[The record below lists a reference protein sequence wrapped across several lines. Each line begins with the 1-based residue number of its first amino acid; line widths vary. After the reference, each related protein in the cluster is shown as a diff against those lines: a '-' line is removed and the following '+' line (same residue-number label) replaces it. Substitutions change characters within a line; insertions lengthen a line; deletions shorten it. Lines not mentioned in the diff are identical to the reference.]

1 MKKMILILFLTLC
14 VWSSK
19 ATELRLPSVVGNHM
33 VLQQKRLLPKAGYDR
48 RIRDFVNSMEIVDT
62 HEHLINPETIKKDWP
77 LDFMLLLN
85 HYADDDIKSGGMPTV
100 DFDNLLKDSLSVKDK
115 WTKVAPYWLKA
126 SNTAYNRSVLLT
138 VQELFGIDDLNSS
151 TAEVLSEKIRR
162 SYDNEVEWFNYV
174 LKNKCKIQYVVLDR
188 DDRTYG
194 DPEMFRYV
202 KRFDNFI
209 NIDSWGRIK
218 SLAKAYDVDIK
229 SVDDLTITLNIAF
242 DKALKEGIVAVKTAL
257 AYNRTLLYEEVE
269 KEKAEAVFNQLKT
282 SGGKATLP
290 FAEAKYLQD
299 YMMHRLLELAGK
311 SNMPVQIH
319 TGLQAGEGNRI
330 ENSNPTLLTSL
341 FLKYPDVKFILFH
354 GAYPYGGELSVLA
367 KNFRNV
373 YIDLCWL
380 YIISPSYSERYLSEW
395 LETVP
400 VNKIMAFGGDFK
412 NVEGVYGHQLIA
424 RQVVANVLIEKV
436 QGGYLS
442 ESEAM
447 RVAQWILHDNA
458 INVLNLN

>member
-1 MKKMILILFLTLC
+1 MSKKTLL
-14 VWSSK
+14 VLALMVSF
-19 ATELRLPSVVGNHM
+19 SVNAQVHI
-33 VLQQKRLLPKAGYDR
+33 RSLPKAGYDR
-48 RIRDFVNSMEIVDT
+48 RIRDFVNSLEIVDT
-62 HEHLINPETIKKDWP
+62 HEHLVNPETIKKDWP

-115 WTKVAPYWLKA
+115 WTKIAPYWLKA
-126 SNTAYNRSVLLT
+126 SNTAYTWSVLLT
-138 VQELFGIDDLNSS
+138 VQKLFGIDDLNSS
-151 TAEVLSEKIRR
+151 TVEVLSEKIRH
-162 SYDNEVEWFNYV
+162 SYDNKADWFNKV
-174 LKNKCKIQYVVLDR
+174 LRDKCKIQYVVLDR

-209 NIDSWGRIK
+209 NIDSWGEIK
-218 SLAKAYDVDIK
+218 SLSKVYGVDIK

-242 DKALKEGIVAVKTAL
+242 DKALKECIVAVKTAL
-257 AYNRTLLYEEVE
+257 AYNRTLFYEEVE

-282 SGGKATLP
+282 LGGKVTLP

-311 SNMPVQIH
+311 SDMPVQVH
-319 TGLQAGEGNRI
+319 TGLHAGEGNRI
-330 ENSNPTLLTSL
+330 ENANPVLLTNL

-380 YIISPSYSERYLSEW
+380 YIISPSYCERYLNEW

-424 RQVVANVLIEKV
+424 RQVIANVLIEKV

-447 RVAQWILHDNA
+447 RIAQWILHDNA
-458 INVLNLN
+458 INVLSLEKNRT